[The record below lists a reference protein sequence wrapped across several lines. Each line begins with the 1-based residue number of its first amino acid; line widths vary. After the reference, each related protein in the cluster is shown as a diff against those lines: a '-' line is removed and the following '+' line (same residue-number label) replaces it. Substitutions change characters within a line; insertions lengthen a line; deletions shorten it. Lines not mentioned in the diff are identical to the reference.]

1 MGKLSLTLY
10 PAEGLFA
17 LLKQYYEKLDSFDNM
32 KETEAVKLVR
42 TETKCS
48 IAVINNVLIN
58 RFKDS
63 NMPLKEI
70 ASKILNGEDYEK
82 EVYKSL
88 FLVRVL
94 SDKQEMI
101 DISLLEKVINEL
113 EVERLASIIESKK
126 GTIYGNLADNRY
138 QEMMFE
144 VEKDVEY
151 ALEKK
156 IAKDEKLN
164 LLDDIIQEKRD
175 RFKAPCVESPF
186 TDDDIISIE
195 KFITRFL
202 GIELDGKMISH
213 NDLRKLESMYVKTID
228 NEFSMRNSNYV
239 EKEILLLV
247 EDKYQQVKT
256 YVNPEYLPLHKS
268 ILNKEKEMADLG
280 KNLGKSFKE
289 AMVNVGIYT
298 TGLDKIIMLKDVEE
312 HIEYMEYL
320 NSDKKLIKEIEGMDR
335 NAKY

>member
-17 LLKQYYEKLDSFDNM
+17 LLKQYYEKLDSFDNK
-32 KETEAVKLVR
+32 KETETIKLIR

-48 IAVINNVLIN
+48 IAIINNVLIN

-126 GTIYGNLADNRY
+126 GTIYGDLADNRY

-175 RFKAPCVESPF
+175 RSKVSHVESPF
-186 TDDDIISIE
+186 TYDYAISIE
-195 KFITRFL
+195 EFITRFL
-202 GIELDGKMISH
+202 GIELDGAMISH
-213 NDLRKLESMYVKTID
+213 DDLRKLESIYVKTID
-228 NEFSMRNSNYV
+228 NEFAKRNPDYV
-239 EKEILLLV
+239 KNNLLLLV
-247 EDKYQQVKT
+247 KDRFQEVKA
-256 YVNPEYLPLHKS
+256 YVNPGCLPLHKT
-268 ILNKEKEMADLG
+268 ILNKEKEMANLG

-289 AMVNVGIYT
+289 AMANVGIYT
-298 TGLDKIIMLKDVEE
+298 AGLDEIIMLKDVEE
-312 HIEYMEYL
+312 YIEDMDYL